1 MEERDDAGRN
11 RVPSVDGPDEVEEE
25 DSSPA
30 KPKGETKEE
39 GYGPAGAAEI
49 DDAVRRDGRKIS
61 RDASGEDAKD
71 GAPAKTT
78 EGTDANAGASDES
91 KPAPTRRATIFASED
106 ASKRGDRSSTR
117 RRATV
122 LATREAG
129 FAVSKHGVDANYNNT
144 PKLTMVGWSLLRD
157 RGNQGGAAHH
167 GERAVQRP
175 GTNAPARL
183 TFGIA
188 AFESE
193 GTGLSKCVFLC
204 LFAANVFSGGRM
216 GRRRGKFR
224 RRDEWGRGDRCRGR
238 LGTWEKFWHGTFRG
252 GH

>member
-91 KPAPTRRATIFASED
+91 KPAPTRRATIFASDD
-106 ASKRGDRSSTR
+106 ASKRGAGDRARHKRSRVCS
-117 RRATV
+117 V
-122 LATREAG
+122 EA
-129 FAVSKHGVDANYNNT
+129 
-144 PKLTMVGWSLLRD
+144 
-157 RGNQGGAAHH
+157 
-167 GERAVQRP
+167 
-175 GTNAPARL
+175 
-183 TFGIA
+183 
-188 AFESE
+188 
-193 GTGLSKCVFLC
+193 
-204 LFAANVFSGGRM
+204 
-216 GRRRGKFR
+216 RRGCVELQPHAQAHDGWKP
-224 RRDEWGRGDRCRGR
+224 
-238 LGTWEKFWHGTFRG
+238 
-252 GH
+252 